1 MTLFFERGYDEVT
14 VTDIAKQ
21 AGLTKRSFFNHFADK
36 REVVFAAADG
46 FEESVISALAE
57 ADSGL
62 DPLDAA
68 VSAFTRASAGLE
80 EFPEFARARRKL
92 IDSALELQERDLVK
106 TASLTAAVA
115 DTLASRGLLRR
126 DALYVAQAATTVFT
140 TGVDEWAQDPQWG
153 LAASIQQALGDLR
166 SALRPVAGSS
176 RALRAHRL
184 SGSNGCG
191 SVRPSATA

>member
-14 VTDIAKQ
+14 VADIAER

-46 FEESVISALAE
+46 FEEGVVSALAA
-57 ADSGL
+57 ADSAL

-68 VSAFTRASAGLE
+68 VWAFTQASAGLE
-80 EFPEFARARRKL
+80 EVPEFARARRKL

-115 DTLASRGLLRR
+115 GALASRGLSRR
-126 DALYVAQAATTVFT
+126 DALYVAQAATTAFT
-140 TGVDEWAQDPQWG
+140 AGVDEWAQDPQRG
-153 LAASIQQALGDLR
+153 LAASVRQALADLR
-166 SALRPVAGSS
+166 AALGPAAAAGSRAPVAQ
-176 RALRAHRL
+176 
-184 SGSNGCG
+184 
-191 SVRPSATA
+191 SA

>member
-68 VSAFTRASAGLE
+68 VYAFTQASAGLE

-115 DTLASRGLLRR
+115 GALASRGLPRR

-140 TGVDEWAQDPQWG
+140 AGVEEWAREPERG

-166 SALRPVAGSS
+166 SALGPVAGRP
-176 RALRAHRL
+176 RAMGAR
-184 SGSNGCG
+184 
-191 SVRPSATA
+191 SA